1 MNQQDKISPEKRIQ
15 DERELKRI
23 VVPII
28 ENYLKSGAFTQR
40 KLTDNPTDALQVV
53 NRRYTNLNGTL
64 ANRPASVA
72 ATVGQHYYATDTGVP
87 MTYNGTA
94 WVNGVGSVVASN

>member
-1 MNQQDKISPEKRIQ
+1 MKPETKTVV
-15 DERELKRI
+15 DENMKKEIIK
-23 VVPII
+23 VVKG
-28 ENYLKSGAFTQR
+28 YLKSAAFTDR

-72 ATVGQHYYATDTGVP
+72 AVVGQHYFATDTNIP
-87 MTYNGTA
+87 MTFDGTA
-94 WVNGVGSVVASN
+94 WRNGSGSIVASN